1 MMSVNTT
8 IAPINTELKSAADIA
23 GIGDTTGVDKS
34 ASVNSGASFAD
45 TLKAAST
52 NFVSV
57 LNKAEATSIAGIKGE
72 ASTYEVAST
81 VMEAERTLKM
91 TVAVRDKI
99 VAAYLEISRMQI

>member
-1 MMSVNTT
+1 MGIDTT
-8 IAPINTELKSAADIA
+8 IAPVNTVIKSAADITTVGDVNGVTQA
-23 GIGDTTGVDKS
+23 GAVHPDVGFGD
-34 ASVNSGASFAD
+34 A
-45 TLKAAST
+45 LKTATT
-52 NFVSV
+52 NFVAV
-57 LNKAEATSIAGIKGE
+57 LNKAEATSIAGINGD